1 MNPIEKEVATKAI
14 GTMCRAAIILLADGD
29 ATKERIASKLGETAL
44 AVKKH
49 YQLEDEVMDKYN
61 EQTGKA
67 KSLESLPTLAWLDVD
82 AAQDVVFDMCQTM
95 TEVDEVYKYLR
106 TAREMQYYSDFD
118 AQSRE
123 TTW

>member
-14 GTMCRAAIILLADGD
+14 GTMCRTAIILLADGD
-29 ATKERIASKLGETAL
+29 AKKERIASKLGETAL

-61 EQTGKA
+61 ERTGKA

-95 TEVDEVYKYLR
+95 TEADEVYKYLR

>member
-14 GTMCRAAIILLADGD
+14 GTMCRTAIILLADGD
-29 ATKERIASKLGETAL
+29 TKKERIASKLGETAL

-49 YQLEDEVMDKYN
+49 YQLEDEVMEKYN
-61 EQTGKA
+61 EEIGEVKN
-67 KSLESLPTLAWLDVD
+67 LESLPTLSWLDVD

-95 TEVDEVYKYLR
+95 TEADEMYKYLR
-106 TAREMQYYSDFD
+106 TAREMQYYCEFE
-118 AQSRE
+118 AKSRE